1 MTMARAGLALTILL
15 AAGIGFVVSQR
26 PALAAVTIGL
36 GLLATALARRP
47 VVLAIASV
55 PGVLLLTRTAGDALS
70 VAQAL
75 GALAAFLAIPAV
87 TRERLP
93 SRYWYILA
101 VVGAYLAAIG
111 VIVLIH
117 PTPAAA
123 ENWVLRANIMA
134 GGLLVGAWLTRAQV
148 LRPALVLYLIA
159 IAGLGLAT
167 TITGILADFEPV
179 GAFGFYHKNYVGAV
193 SAAALIILI
202 AGRSV
207 HRLPRR
213 WVVLLAAPILTG
225 LLASQSRGGML
236 SLAIGLIVWA
246 LAERVP
252 GASRRVAAALL
263 VGGTVTVVAI
273 QSILTQAQV
282 RDLTVTSAEIRQLVT
297 DQTLSLWESSPW
309 VGVGL
314 RFHVD
319 PAYRTRI
326 LDNGASNV
334 VVEALGEGGILSLS
348 ALVLLAASVA
358 LALLRARSSLAIL
371 ALALFTA
378 RLAHGTV
385 DVYWTF
391 VTTYVP
397 WVLVG
402 AALSDEEPP
411 PPPRGARGR
420 VQEDE
425 RDSRRSV
432 TGTMGSTASAASS
445 SVTSSR
451 EP

>member
-15 AAGIGFVVSQR
+15 AAGIGFVVTQQ

-36 GLLATALARRP
+36 GLLAIALAHRP
-47 VVLAIASV
+47 VLLAIASV
-55 PGVLLLTRTAGDALS
+55 PGVLLVTRTAGDALS

-93 SRYWYILA
+93 SRYWYVLA

-134 GGLLVGAWLTRAQV
+134 GGLLVGAWLTRAQM

-159 IAGLGLAT
+159 VAGLGLAT
-167 TITGILADFEPV
+167 TISGVLADFEPV
-179 GAFGFYHKNYVGAV
+179 GAFGYHKNYVGAV

-213 WVVLLAAPILTG
+213 WVVLLAAPTLTG

-236 SLAIGLIVWA
+236 SLAIGLIIWA
-246 LAERVP
+246 LAERMP
-252 GASRRVAAALL
+252 GASRRVAAALV
-263 VGGTVTVVAI
+263 VGGTVAIVAI
-273 QSILTQAQV
+273 QSILTQAQL
-282 RDLTVTSAEIRQLVT
+282 RDLTVTSAEIRQLVA
-297 DQTLSLWESSPW
+297 DQTLALWESSPW

-319 PAYRTRI
+319 PTYRTRI

-334 VVEALGEGGILSLS
+334 VVEALGEGGILSLT
-348 ALVLLAASVA
+348 ALVLVAASVA

-397 WVLVG
+397 WVVVG
-402 AALSDEEPP
+402 AALAADDESSQ
-411 PPPRGARGR
+411 RGGARAG
-420 VQEDE
+420 QEVE

-432 TGTMGSTASAASS
+432 AGTMGSSASADS
-445 SVTSSR
+445 SSR
-451 EP
+451 ESSLLP